1 MSAMIFVSHGLK
13 NVGVIQ
19 GRRCCRL
26 LFEAPHALRI
36 KGNECG
42 QHFDGDIA
50 PQAQV
55 ARPVDFAHAASPEQ
69 RLNFVVPEPRT
80 FFEPDGQR
88 WGLTVTPEWR
98 SVSTRAHLMGSSTF
112 RSTLLD

>member
-1 MSAMIFVSHGLK
+1 MTYLVEFAARASRDLEILYKEK
-13 NVGVIQ
+13 NAV
-19 GRRCCRL
+19 R
-26 LFEAPHALRI
+26 
-36 KGNECG
+36 GNECG

-80 FFEPDGQR
+80 FFEPGGQR
-88 WGLTVTPEWR
+88 WGLTVTPE
-98 SVSTRAHLMGSSTF
+98 
-112 RSTLLD
+112 

>member
-1 MSAMIFVSHGLK
+1 MREPLNLDPPHF
-13 NVGVIQ
+13 
-19 GRRCCRL
+19 RRV
-26 LFEAPHALRI
+26 AL
-36 KGNECG
+36 
-42 QHFDGDIA
+42 A
-50 PQAQV
+50 VVV
-55 ARPVDFAHAASPEQ
+55 ARFLEDFAHAASPEQ